1 VRSIPGRHA
10 RILSVTL
17 ALTMACALV
26 AMPVATLPLARAAAT
41 TPQIQAKQAEAAA
54 ASKALAD
61 LSDDFEM
68 RVEEYNSVADA
79 LDKTR
84 EDIVRTRVELEA
96 ASARLAEAQD
106 RLAIRARAMYTGG
119 EVDMVAVLI
128 GTTSFDDFLTRLE
141 LLNRISTSDASLVQ
155 EVSGYRDT
163 VVASEAALENRET
176 EQIALRQETEAKKL
190 LVEGALRKQRSFVS
204 GLNAEIA
211 TLIRQEE
218 ERQRRIAEELAR
230 RAAAEAAARK
240 AAPRTASGTPGAAHP
255 EAVDVALRYLGV
267 PYVWGGTS
275 PSGFDCSGL
284 TQYAYREIGILLP
297 RTSSQQYHVGA
308 FIPVD
313 RTASLLPGDLVF
325 FGYDGDPERVHH
337 VGMYVGSGNFVHA
350 PASGDRVKVSS
361 LRDRI
366 DTRHDYVGAV
376 RP

>member
-128 GTTSFDDFLTRLE
+128 GTTSFYVFHTRLE

-155 EVSGYRDT
+155 EVSG
-163 VVASEAALENRET
+163 
-176 EQIALRQETEAKKL
+176 
-190 LVEGALRKQRSFVS
+190 
-204 GLNAEIA
+204 
-211 TLIRQEE
+211 
-218 ERQRRIAEELAR
+218 
-230 RAAAEAAARK
+230 
-240 AAPRTASGTPGAAHP
+240 
-255 EAVDVALRYLGV
+255 
-267 PYVWGGTS
+267 
-275 PSGFDCSGL
+275 
-284 TQYAYREIGILLP
+284 
-297 RTSSQQYHVGA
+297 
-308 FIPVD
+308 
-313 RTASLLPGDLVF
+313 
-325 FGYDGDPERVHH
+325 
-337 VGMYVGSGNFVHA
+337 
-350 PASGDRVKVSS
+350 
-361 LRDRI
+361 
-366 DTRHDYVGAV
+366 
-376 RP
+376 